1 MQGIPGA
8 SGTYVYAYS
17 EFAGTLNHSLHYFSC
32 ETSLLHILPY
42 VTSSSYRTRIILG
55 RHSAGKAEKR
65 PLFQTLIMQIGF
77 TSKEINSLPQL
88 WGPKLQ
94 NNLYFENFENL
105 PKEKIT

>member
-42 VTSSSYRTRIILG
+42 VTASSYRTRIILG
-55 RHSAGKAEKR
+55 RHSAGKAEKKAIVSD
-65 PLFQTLIMQIGF
+65 LDYADWLH
-77 TSKEINSLPQL
+77 
-88 WGPKLQ
+88 
-94 NNLYFENFENL
+94 
-105 PKEKIT
+105 

>member
-1 MQGIPGA
+1 MQGIPGP
-8 SGTYVYAYS
+8 SGTYVYAYR
-17 EFAGTLNHSLHYFSC
+17 EPAGTLNHSLHYFSC

-42 VTSSSYRTRIILG
+42 VTASSYRTRIILG